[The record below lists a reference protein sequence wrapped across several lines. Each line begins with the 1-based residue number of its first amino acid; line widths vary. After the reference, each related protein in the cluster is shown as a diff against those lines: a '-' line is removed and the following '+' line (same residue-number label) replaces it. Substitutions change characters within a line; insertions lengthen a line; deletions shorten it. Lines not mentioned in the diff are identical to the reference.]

1 MLGGYPSSC
10 CLPKCK
16 AKHLFHSCFPAM
28 LGKSM
33 EPTRNC
39 ERQNNQYIQYGNSY
53 EKLPNARVSIAAAD
67 LGNVHAVDTTND
79 GDGSESVDGIS
90 RSSVE

>member
-1 MLGGYPSSC
+1 
-10 CLPKCK
+10 
-16 AKHLFHSCFPAM
+16 M

-53 EKLPNARVSIAAAD
+53 EKLPNARVGIAAAD
-67 LGNVHAVDTTND
+67 LGNIHAVDTADDSD
-79 GDGSESVDGIS
+79 GCESVEVIS
-90 RSSVE
+90 RYNVT